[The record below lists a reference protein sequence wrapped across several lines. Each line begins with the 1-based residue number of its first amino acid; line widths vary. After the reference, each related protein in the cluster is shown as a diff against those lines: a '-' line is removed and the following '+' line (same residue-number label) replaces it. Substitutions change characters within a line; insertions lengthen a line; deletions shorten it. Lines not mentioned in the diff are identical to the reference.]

1 VKWDDQFVQQMADQ
15 YQLGLPRTPP
25 AGRSGEL
32 LGRDVGSAL
41 EFQEYRPYVLGDDV
55 RQLDWAAYA
64 RSDTLMVRL
73 FREEIS
79 PRTEILL
86 DVSASMASG
95 TDETKSL
102 LTLQL
107 GGLMTLLAGRGGAR
121 PVLYLIHDEPVQVSG
136 AEALDSLG
144 RVQFTARRSLFDQLE
159 EHRIPMKRRSVRI
172 VISDFLFPHDPE
184 ALVRRLGSEASTLW
198 LIQVLNRFE
207 VDPDQLGGRRC
218 IDIENGTHAEI
229 VIDAAA
235 TSAYRRRLA
244 SLQAEL
250 RGACRRVHGLMA
262 TVVSDTGLIGVCR
275 KELCSAGVLRAA

>member
-1 VKWDDQFVQQMADQ
+1 MMWVDQIVQQMADQ

-25 AGRSGEL
+25 SGRSGEL
-32 LGRDVGSAL
+32 LGRGAGSAL
-41 EFQEYRPYVLGDDV
+41 EFQEYRPYVPGDDV

-95 TDETKSL
+95 TDDSKSR
-102 LTLQL
+102 LTRQL
-107 GGLMTLLAGRGGAR
+107 GGLMTVLAGRKGAR
-121 PVLYLIHDEPVQVSG
+121 PALYLIEDEPIQAVG
-136 AEALDSLG
+136 TEALDRLG
-144 RVQFTARRSLFDQLE
+144 QIQFTARRSLFEQLE
-159 EHRIPMKRRSVRI
+159 DQSIQMKRRSVRI

-184 ALVRRLGSEASTLW
+184 TLVRRLSSEASTLW

-207 VDPDQLGGRRC
+207 ANPDQQGGRRC
-218 IDIENGTHAEI
+218 IDIENGSHAEI

-235 TSAYRRRLA
+235 IRAYSRRLA
-244 SLQAEL
+244 NLQAEL
-250 RGACRRVHGLMA
+250 RKSCRCVQGLMA
-262 TVVSDTGLIGVCR
+262 TVVSDSGLVAVCR
-275 KELCSAGVLRAA
+275 NELCAAGILRAA